1 MWVSKPQSRLK
12 FISLQGRWRSLRQPR
27 AAEWKET
34 IPWSVLLRE
43 HFDTGRTAT
52 LPLMAFHRDSQLECQ
67 CFLSVLPRLFVV
79 NVCLDSPKLAT
90 YHKGK
95 REQTFN
101 ICFPFSYGVA
111 TSGRVGGGVTD
122 WEVFDLESRREHGF
136 TWGTRFKSCPR
147 RRRHNF
153 ARLKPSRNRLLT
165 CILLSDSVVW
175 QNLRLKWVLF
185 FLRWPI
191 VSSARTGHGLVKQCT
206 TSGYLIS
213 NLKEKWKRKPTQGA
227 KVSWPK
233 VEDFSRPVITFFTWD
248 QTVTLSLRKGTWV
261 LLEIEKMT

>member
-12 FISLQGRWRSLRQPR
+12 FISPRGRWRSLRQPW

-34 IPWSVLLRE
+34 IPWSMLLRV
-43 HFDTGRTAT
+43 HFDTGRTTT

-67 CFLSVLPRLFVV
+67 CFLSVLPQLFVV

-111 TSGRVGGGVTD
+111 TLGRIFSFVSWAGGGGGMTD
-122 WEVFDLESRREHGF
+122 WEVFDLESRREHSF

-147 RRRHNF
+147 RRRVTL
-153 ARLKPSRNRLLT
+153 RVTLRVR
-165 CILLSDSVVW
+165 
-175 QNLRLKWVLF
+175 NLR
-185 FLRWPI
+185 
-191 VSSARTGHGLVKQCT
+191 
-206 TSGYLIS
+206 
-213 NLKEKWKRKPTQGA
+213 NLC
-227 KVSWPK
+227 
-233 VEDFSRPVITFFTWD
+233 
-248 QTVTLSLRKGTWV
+248 
-261 LLEIEKMT
+261 

>member
-12 FISLQGRWRSLRQPR
+12 FISLRGRWRSLRQPR

-34 IPWSVLLRE
+34 IPWSMLLRE
-43 HFDTGRTAT
+43 HFNTGRTAT

-111 TSGRVGGGVTD
+111 TSGRI
-122 WEVFDLESRREHGF
+122 FSF
-136 TWGTRFKSCPR
+136 
-147 RRRHNF
+147 
-153 ARLKPSRNRLLT
+153 
-165 CILLSDSVVW
+165 
-175 QNLRLKWVLF
+175 
-185 FLRWPI
+185 
-191 VSSARTGHGLVKQCT
+191 
-206 TSGYLIS
+206 
-213 NLKEKWKRKPTQGA
+213 
-227 KVSWPK
+227 VSWAGWAEWQIERCLTLR
-233 VEDFSRPVITFFTWD
+233 VARN
-248 QTVTLSLRKGTWV
+248 TVSHEAHV
-261 LLEIEKMT
+261 LNLVQGDGG